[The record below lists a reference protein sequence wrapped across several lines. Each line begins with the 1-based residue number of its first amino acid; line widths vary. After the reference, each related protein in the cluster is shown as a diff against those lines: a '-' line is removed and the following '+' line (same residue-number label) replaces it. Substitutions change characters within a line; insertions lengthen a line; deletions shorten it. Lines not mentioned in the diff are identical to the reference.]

1 MDHPG
6 TMEQDHAAAAVMHDL
21 RRFLHGA
28 HDQRDAIDAAAAAI
42 SVSAKLMQGHETELQ
57 KIHRALR
64 RQIEQGVMVQVDG
77 ALEAHARTVTDAT
90 QKLNSLFG
98 GALMRWQ
105 LMKFEVAT
113 LAFVAGM
120 FGAAAGVILTVQLLG
135 RL

>member
-1 MDHPG
+1 MEHQE
-6 TMEQDHAAAAVMHDL
+6 TMEHDQAAVAVMHDL

-28 HDQRDAIDAAAAAI
+28 RDQRDAIDGAAAAI
-42 SVSAKLMQGHETELQ
+42 SVSARLMQGHETDLQ
-57 KIHRALR
+57 KIHRALQ

-77 ALEAHARTVTDAT
+77 ALDAHARTVTGAT

-105 LMKFEVAT
+105 RLKFEVAA
-113 LAFVAGM
+113 LAFISGVLG
-120 FGAAAGVILTVQLLG
+120 GAAGVILTVQLLG

>member
-1 MDHPG
+1 MDHQE
-6 TMEQDHAAAAVMHDL
+6 TMEQNQPAAAVMHDL

-28 HDQRDAIDAAAAAI
+28 HDQLNAIDAAAAAI

-57 KIHRALR
+57 KIHRALH

-98 GALMRWQ
+98 RALMRWQ

-113 LAFVAGM
+113 LALVAGM